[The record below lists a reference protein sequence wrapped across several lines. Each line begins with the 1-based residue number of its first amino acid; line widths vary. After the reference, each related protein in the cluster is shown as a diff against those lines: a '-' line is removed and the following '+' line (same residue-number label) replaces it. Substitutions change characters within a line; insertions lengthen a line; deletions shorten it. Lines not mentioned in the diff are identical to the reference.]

1 MSNDKENNSLI
12 IYNLAVYYFEEV
24 FIKSINILNDREYK
38 ELEGYLI
45 NLKDYENIKKLIDY
59 KNNKPQIS
67 PHYLG
72 KKIEIKEKDKKFQI
86 KEIEFKTSKYFIN
99 MLFNGNKYI
108 LISKQLW
115 EILCDEKQKKSSPV
129 KYEINNSSIILYLNT
144 LV

>member
-1 MSNDKENNSLI
+1 MNNDKENNSLI

-24 FIKSINILNDREYK
+24 FIKSIHFFTDREYK

-45 NLKDYENIKKLIDY
+45 NLKDYVNIKKLIDY

-86 KEIEFKTSKYFIN
+86 KEI
-99 MLFNGNKYI
+99 
-108 LISKQLW
+108 
-115 EILCDEKQKKSSPV
+115 
-129 KYEINNSSIILYLNT
+129 
-144 LV
+144 